1 MCGDQNE
8 KLYDVEF
15 LVPHNSPTVTVVMTS
30 SLKENS
36 GKAWGFRNFHI
47 EYVACPNDCGICF
60 ANGECSQWE
69 EYKFNWVKPKF
80 TIEDW

>member
-1 MCGDQNE
+1 MDGFLWEARWGYTDGGEKLCGDQNE

-15 LVPHNSPTVTVVMTS
+15 LVPHNSPTVTVVITS
-30 SLKENS
+30 SLKENT

-60 ANGECSQWE
+60 ANGECS
-69 EYKFNWVKPKF
+69 
-80 TIEDW
+80 